1 MLLSSSSAAI
11 DETINVS
18 NVVAGDGS
26 DVGVPYSEQLI
37 TFTEAAHRV
46 DDSLPV
52 ARENLIAAIGDK
64 GMIDAAIT
72 TAVFRSLNIAADSS
86 GIRIDDEWEEIA
98 AHLAMETAADEFS
111 TAANSPNIQNRI
123 HSINHGQ

>member
-18 NVVAGDGS
+18 NAVTGDGS
-26 DVGVPYSEQLI
+26 DVGVPYSKQLI
-37 TFTEAAHRV
+37 AFTEAAHRV

-52 ARENLIAAIGDK
+52 ARENLIAAIGEK

-98 AHLAMETAADEFS
+98 ALLAMETAADGFS

-123 HSINHGQ
+123 HSINHG

>member
-18 NVVAGDGS
+18 DAVNGNGS
-26 DVGVPYSEQLI
+26 DVGIPSSEQLI
-37 TFTEAAHRV
+37 AFTEAAHRV
-46 DDSLPV
+46 DETLPV
-52 ARENLIAAIGDK
+52 ARENLSAAIGEK

-72 TAVFRSLNIAADSS
+72 AAVFRSLNIAADSS

-98 AHLAMETAADEFS
+98 AHLAMETSADEFP
-111 TAANSPNIQNRI
+111 TAANSPNIENRI
-123 HSINHGQ
+123 HSINHG

>member
-18 NVVAGDGS
+18 DAVTGDGS

-52 ARENLIAAIGDK
+52 ARENLIAAIGEK

-123 HSINHGQ
+123 HSIHHDQ